1 MNRFI
6 ITLNADAH
14 LSAFL
19 TYLEQNAI
27 SVVVSFAEINVLV
40 ITAHDDQFQSLTG
53 HPEVM
58 SVEPE
63 RMIHVHPIEV
73 PKED

>member
-14 LSAFL
+14 LGAFL
-19 TYLEQNAI
+19 TYLQENAM

-40 ITAHDDQFQSLTG
+40 ITAYDNQVQPLIG

-58 SVEPE
+58 SIEPE
-63 RMIHVHPIEV
+63 RIIHVHPIEV